1 MTALLESNLTNV
13 GSVDLHAQM
22 LADPYHRPASGDW
35 SALQSD
41 FSSMPKQESNTMSGL
56 QPFHPH
62 LDRATSQPP
71 EDPTGPS
78 TGLPNNSSPPVSEN
92 EAYARA
98 VNLSKKLW
106 SSNIPTQISPTGD
119 LMLDMSG
126 SKTSEEQALR
136 TAVMARKIFAQ

>member
-1 MTALLESNLTNV
+1 MSV
-13 GSVDLHAQM
+13 GTVDLHAQM
-22 LADPYHRPASGDW
+22 LADPYNRPSSGDW
-35 SALQSD
+35 SSLQSD
-41 FSSMPKQESNTMSGL
+41 YGSMSKQESNTKSDL
-56 QPFHPH
+56 QAFGHPS

-71 EDPTGPS
+71 EDPKGPS
-78 TGLPNNSSPPVSEN
+78 TNLPNDSAPPVSEN

-119 LMLDMSG
+119 LMLDMAG